1 MTARDVETLDFLDA
15 LAGDPSVSKTMSRQ
29 AVILA
34 INTAADNH
42 RGRVSAA
49 WVRPHLPTWVNPSQ
63 VGAVISALSKQGLLA
78 RTTEICE
85 SGNAA
90 SRNST
95 RIMPVYHRPRT
106 IPTDPTERATL
117 AAELASLTSGGTP

>member
-15 LAGDPSVSKTMSRQ
+15 LAGDPSVSKTLSRQ

-34 INTAADNH
+34 INAAADDH
-42 RGRVSAA
+42 RGRVTAA
-49 WVRPHLPTWVNPSQ
+49 WVRPHLPAWVNPSQ
-63 VGAVISALSKQGLLA
+63 VGAVISALSKQGLLT

-95 RIMPVYHRPRT
+95 RIMPVYHRPST